1 MSDLTEEISPRIFDY
16 LAAGI
21 LANGLVYF
29 WQVILSF
36 LPGLEILSILI
47 FLAVGFVTS
56 WLVLKRASKQHL
68 KVGAIAGVASWI
80 ITIFMM
86 FGLQEGPNSLLII
99 VLFGCFLVGGLGA
112 AYYSLKQQIKEKSK
126 VDDVSNPVPGNA

>member
-1 MSDLTEEISPRIFDY
+1 MSDLTEEKSPRIFDY

-29 WQVILSF
+29 WLVILSF
-36 LPGLEILSILI
+36 LQELEMLSILI

-56 WLVLKRASKQHL
+56 WLVLKRASKQYL
-68 KVGAIAGVASWI
+68 KVGAIAGVASWV

-86 FGLQEGPNSLLII
+86 LGLQDGPNSLLII

-112 AYYSLKQQIKEKSK
+112 AYYSLKQQIKEKTK
-126 VDDVSNPVPGNA
+126 TDDQPNPAPGNA